1 MEIDKYYIHFL
12 LSYNTMDK
20 ICDIV
25 KIVKQETTDVFHK
38 RLTKIS
44 VLQTEN
50 PPIQKLIERFLFMKK
65 KSYKLSDLSPA
76 GWDYRLELI
85 WCTVGLVG
93 IAFISFISF
102 AASYYN
108 AYENLFIYRDPS
120 SLAESQI
127 MNGAMMPPFSHL
139 IRFST
144 AGFILLFAAMIIL
157 AFNHYLY
164 HQQGSKSLY
173 LMRRL
178 PDRWELFRRCT
189 GIPILVS
196 VIGLAVMGVMTGL
209 YYFYY
214 IVHTPAQCLP

>member
-1 MEIDKYYIHFL
+1 MT
-12 LSYNTMDK
+12 N
-20 ICDIV
+20 
-25 KIVKQETTDVFHK
+25 
-38 RLTKIS
+38 
-44 VLQTEN
+44 
-50 PPIQKLIERFLFMKK
+50 ERFLFMKK
-65 KSYKLSDLSPA
+65 KTYKLSNLSPT
-76 GWDYRLELI
+76 GWNYRLELV
-85 WCTVGLVG
+85 WCSVGLVG
-93 IAFISFISF
+93 AALISFVSF

-127 MNGAMMPPFSHL
+127 MNGAMMPSFSHL

-196 VIGLAVMGVMTGL
+196 VIGLAVMGVMTGS

>member
-1 MEIDKYYIHFL
+1 
-12 LSYNTMDK
+12 
-20 ICDIV
+20 
-25 KIVKQETTDVFHK
+25 
-38 RLTKIS
+38 
-44 VLQTEN
+44 
-50 PPIQKLIERFLFMKK
+50 MKK

-76 GWDYRLELI
+76 GWDYHLELV
-85 WCTVGLVG
+85 WCIVGLVG
-93 IAFISFISF
+93 ATFISFIAF
-102 AASYYN
+102 AVRYSD

-127 MNGAMMPPFSHL
+127 MNGAMMPPFSRL

-164 HQQGSKSLY
+164 HQQGSKSIY

-178 PDRWELFRRCT
+178 PDRWELFRRCA
-189 GIPILVS
+189 GIPILIS
-196 VIGLAVMGVMTGL
+196 VIGLILMGVMIGS

-214 IVHTPAQCLP
+214 ILHTPAQCLP